1 MIRSVQPDPVV
12 EHLHGPVEPSHSA
25 QHPVQHQQG
34 EVGPEKEIFS
44 KQLGNLFHLGV
55 FILGRLLHRLV
66 LGLYTCPSKFKVEMN
81 RKCLLTTSPMR
92 TIPASD
98 HVEEA
103 VQDSGSRQ

>member
-1 MIRSVQPDPVV
+1 MIRSVQPNSVV
-12 EHLHGPVEPSHSA
+12 EHLHGGGGGRPGEPSYSG

-66 LGLYTCPSKFKVEMN
+66 VGLYTCSSKLK
-81 RKCLLTTSPMR
+81 
-92 TIPASD
+92 
-98 HVEEA
+98 
-103 VQDSGSRQ
+103 